1 MSSFLV
7 KGGTFFII
15 FIHKIDLHMKKVL
28 VMFVFLVAG
37 LQVNAQARVLKSV
50 NEAGDVAT
58 FELDCTTK
66 FQTLAKG
73 LRYNITRHEFKG
85 PELKNIYRLLLVM
98 DGFYS
103 KTLNS
108 EMTISAVLTDGTVID
123 ARPTIEDDGFFDGA
137 CTLKIKDPKALLAAN
152 IDKVIVHAD
161 KDVVYTLTEQNK
173 AVFKKNLSNIINE
186 K

>member
-1 MSSFLV
+1 MKVILFMLSF
-7 KGGTFFII
+7 
-15 FIHKIDLHMKKVL
+15 
-28 VMFVFLVAG
+28 FVASFSI
-37 LQVNAQARVLKSV
+37 NAQAAKVITSV

-58 FELDCTTK
+58 YELDCSVK

-85 PELKNIYRLLLVM
+85 PELKNTYRLLLVM

-108 EMTISAVLTDGTVID
+108 EMKISAVLSDGTVIE
-123 ARPTIEDDGFFDGA
+123 ARKTIEDDGFFDGA
-137 CTLKIKDPKALLAAN
+137 CTLKIKDPEGLLNAN

-161 KDVVYTLTEQNK
+161 KDVVYPLSEQSR
-173 AVFKKNLSNIINE
+173 AVFKKNLGNIINA

>member
-1 MSSFLV
+1 MKVIVLILSF
-7 KGGTFFII
+7 
-15 FIHKIDLHMKKVL
+15 
-28 VMFVFLVAG
+28 FVASFS
-37 LQVNAQARVLKSV
+37 VNAQAAKVITSV

-58 FELDCTTK
+58 FELDCSVK

-85 PELKNIYRLLLVM
+85 PELKNSYRLLLVM

-108 EMTISAVLTDGTVID
+108 EMTISAVLSDGTVIE
-123 ARPTIEDDGFFDGA
+123 ARKTIEDDGFFDGA
-137 CTLKIKDPKALLAAN
+137 CTLKIKDPQALLNAD
-152 IDKVIVHAD
+152 IDKVIIHAD
-161 KDVVYTLTEQNK
+161 KDVVYSLTAQNK
-173 AVFKKNLSNIINE
+173 AVFKKNLSNIINA

>member
-1 MSSFLV
+1 MKVVLLMLSF
-7 KGGTFFII
+7 
-15 FIHKIDLHMKKVL
+15 
-28 VMFVFLVAG
+28 FVASFS
-37 LQVNAQARVLKSV
+37 VNAQAAKVITSV

-58 FELDCTTK
+58 FELDCSVK

-85 PELKNIYRLLLVM
+85 PELKNSYRLLLVM

-108 EMTISAVLTDGTVID
+108 EMTISAVLSDGTVIE
-123 ARPTIEDDGFFDGA
+123 ARKTIEDDGFFDGA
-137 CTLKIKDPKALLAAN
+137 CTLKIKDPQALLNAD

-161 KDVVYTLTEQNK
+161 KDVVYTLTPQNR
-173 AVFKKNLSNIINE
+173 AVFKKNLNNIINA

>member
-1 MSSFLV
+1 MKVILFMLSF
-7 KGGTFFII
+7 
-15 FIHKIDLHMKKVL
+15 
-28 VMFVFLVAG
+28 FVASFSI
-37 LQVNAQARVLKSV
+37 NAQAAKVITSV

-58 FELDCTTK
+58 YELDCSVK

-85 PELKNIYRLLLVM
+85 PELKNTYRLLLVM

-108 EMTISAVLTDGTVID
+108 EMKISAVLSDGTVIE
-123 ARPTIEDDGFFDGA
+123 ARKTIEDDGFFDGA
-137 CTLKIKDPKALLAAN
+137 CTLKIKDPEGLLNAN

-161 KDVVYTLTEQNK
+161 KDVVYPLSEQSR
-173 AVFKKNLSNIINE
+173 AVFKKNLSNIINA

>member
-1 MSSFLV
+1 
-7 KGGTFFII
+7 
-15 FIHKIDLHMKKVL
+15 MKKGIL
-28 VMFVFLVAG
+28 ILAFLITAQ
-37 LQVNAQARVLKSV
+37 LLNAQAKVLTSV

-58 FELDCTTK
+58 YELDCTEH

-85 PELKNIYRLLLVM
+85 PELKNTYRLLLVM

-103 KTLNS
+103 KTLNK
-108 EMTISAVLTDGTVID
+108 EMTISAVLSDGTVIE
-123 ARPTIEDDGFFDGA
+123 ARKVIEEDGFFDGA
-137 CTLKIKDPKALLAAN
+137 CTLKIKDPQALLAAN

-161 KDVVYTLTEQNK
+161 KDVVYTLTEKNK
-173 AVFKKNLSNIINE
+173 AIFKKNLNAIITA

>member
-1 MSSFLV
+1 MSQ
-7 KGGTFFII
+7 KE
-15 FIHKIDLHMKKVL
+15 LHMKKVMIIL
-28 VMFVFLVAG
+28 VFLVAG
-37 LQVNAQARVLKSV
+37 LQVNAQAKVLTSV
-50 NEAGDVAT
+50 NDAGDVAT
-58 FELDCTTK
+58 YELDCTVK

-85 PELKNIYRLLLVM
+85 PELKNSYRLMLVM

-103 KTLNS
+103 KTLNNS
-108 EMTISAVLTDGTVID
+108 MTISAVLSDGTVIE
-123 ARPTIEDDGFFDGA
+123 AKKIIEDDGFFDGA

-161 KDVVYTLTEQNK
+161 KDVVYTLSEQNK
-173 AVFKKNLSNIINE
+173 AIFKKNLNAIITA

>member
-1 MSSFLV
+1 MSQ
-7 KGGTFFII
+7 KE
-15 FIHKIDLHMKKVL
+15 LHMKKCFL
-28 VMFVFLVAG
+28 ILVFLIGTLVS
-37 LQVNAQARVLKSV
+37 NAQARVLKSV

-85 PELKNIYRLLLVM
+85 PEMKNTYRLLLVM

-103 KTLNS
+103 KTLNK
-108 EMTISAVLTDGTVID
+108 EMTISAVLSDGTVIE
-123 ARPTIEDDGFFDGA
+123 ARKIIEDDGFFDGA
-137 CTLKIKDPKALLAAN
+137 CTLKIKDPKALLEAN
-152 IDKVIVHAD
+152 INKVIIHAD
-161 KDVVYTLTEQNK
+161 KEVVYTLSEQNK
-173 AVFKKNLSNIINE
+173 AIFKKNLNAILTA